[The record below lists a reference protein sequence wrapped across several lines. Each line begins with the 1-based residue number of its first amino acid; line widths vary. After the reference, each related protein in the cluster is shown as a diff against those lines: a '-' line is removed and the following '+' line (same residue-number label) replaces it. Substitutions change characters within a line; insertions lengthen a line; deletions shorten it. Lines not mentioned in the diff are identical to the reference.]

1 MVQVARLAGIEAAIV
16 SKAAQAGMQIESKL
30 QVTHICAVLKLS
42 GLHATRCHQSS
53 SKPLATQQQMW
64 C

>member
-30 QVTHICAVLKLS
+30 QVTHICAMLKLS
-42 GLHATRCHQSS
+42 GLHATRCNQS
-53 SKPLATQQQMW
+53 SKPLATQQQM
-64 C
+64 CC